1 MVFSSTLF
9 LLYFLPAFLAAYLLT
24 PIRFRNCTA
33 LSASI
38 GFYAWGAPTFVFVVI
53 LALLADFLIVRTMAG
68 QEGSTRKQWLW
79 ASVLLNV
86 GMLGYF
92 KYSNFLVDNLNG
104 LLHAFGIAPTQ
115 WAEVALPI
123 GISFFTFQKLS
134 YAIDVYRGGERPLQ
148 RFRHYALY
156 IMLFPQL
163 IAGPIVRYSEI
174 ADRLTH
180 RASHETVDNRLLGLF
195 RFSIGLA
202 RKVWVANVLGSVA
215 DSVFDLPVSQLSF
228 SVAWIGIVAYSFQI
242 YFDFSGYSDMA
253 IGLGQMMGFRFP
265 ENFNNP
271 YAATSITDFWRR
283 WHITLSNWMRDYLYI
298 PLGGNRVGN
307 ARLYAN
313 LWAVFLISGLW
324 HGAAWT
330 FVLWGAYHGLFLVA
344 DRLFLVSLLKKVGRI
359 PATIITYII
368 VLFGWVLFRAD
379 DAGHAIGFA
388 SRMLDFGQGWHTP
401 RFASDFWTM
410 LALATALCLLGALP
424 AVQRRLDRAVL
435 KETLTLKGA
444 VWSTIASALLLVL
457 CAAMVVAE
465 GFNPFIYFRF

>member
-9 LLYFLPAFLAAYLLT
+9 LFYFLPAFLAAYLLT
-24 PIRFRNCTA
+24 PVRHRNWTA
-33 LSASI
+33 LIASMA
-38 GFYAWGAPTFVFVVI
+38 FYAWGAPTFVFVVI
-53 LALLADFLIVRTMAG
+53 VALLADYIIVGRMAG
-68 QEGSTRKQWLW
+68 QEGSARRQWLW
-79 ASVLLNV
+79 ASVVLNV

-92 KYSNFLVDNLNG
+92 KYTNFLVDNLNA
-104 LLHAFGIAPTQ
+104 LLHPFGIAPAQ

-134 YAIDVYRGGERPLQ
+134 YAVDVYRGGERPLQ
-148 RFRHYALY
+148 RFRDYVLY

-174 ADRLTH
+174 ADRLTD
-180 RASHETVDNRLLGLF
+180 RQQHETVDNRLLGFF
-195 RFSIGLA
+195 RFCIGLA
-202 RKVWVANVLGSVA
+202 RKLWVANVLGDVA
-215 DSVFDLPVSQLSF
+215 DSVFALPVSELTF
-228 SVAWIGIVAYSFQI
+228 PVAWVGIVAYSFQI

-344 DRLFLVSLLKKVGRI
+344 DRLFLVSVLKKVGKI
-359 PATIITYII
+359 PATFITYII

-379 DAGHAIGFA
+379 DAVHALGFA
-388 SRMLDFGQGWHTP
+388 SRMMDFGQGWHMP
-401 RFASDFWTM
+401 DFSNDFWAM
-410 LALATALCLLGALP
+410 LGLATSICIIGALP
-424 AVQRRLDRAVL
+424 AVQRLQQRFIVSERTTVAQALL
-435 KETLTLKGA
+435 LT
-444 VWSTIASALLLVL
+444 VVSALLLVL
-457 CAAMVVAE
+457 CASMVVAD

>member
-9 LLYFLPAFLAAYLLT
+9 LLYFLPAFLAVYLLT
-24 PIRFRNCTA
+24 PVRHRNWTA
-33 LSASI
+33 LIASI
-38 GFYAWGAPTFVFVVI
+38 GFYAWGAPAFVFVI
-53 LALLADFLIVRTMAG
+53 IASLLADYAIVGRMAG
-68 QEGSTRKQWLW
+68 QEGGARRRWLW
-79 ASVLLNV
+79 ASVVLNV

-92 KYSNFLVDNLNG
+92 KYTNFLVENLNA
-104 LLHAFGIAPTQ
+104 LLHPFGIAPAQ

-134 YAIDVYRGGERPLQ
+134 YAVDVYRGGERPLQ
-148 RFRHYALY
+148 RFRDYVLY

-174 ADRLTH
+174 ADRLTD
-180 RASHETVDNRLLGLF
+180 RAFHETVDNRLLGFF
-195 RFSIGLA
+195 RFCIGLA
-202 RKVWVANVLGSVA
+202 RKVWVANALGAVA
-215 DSVFDLPVSQLSF
+215 DDVFALRGDELTF
-228 SVAWIGIVAYSFQI
+228 SLAWVGIVAYSFQI

-330 FVLWGAYHGLFLVA
+330 FVLWGAHHGLFLVA
-344 DRLFLVSLLKKVGRI
+344 DRLFLVSVLKKVGKI
-359 PATIITYII
+359 PATLITYVI

-388 SRMLDFGQGWHTP
+388 SRMLDFGQGWHMP
-401 RFASDFWTM
+401 NFSNDFWAM
-410 LALATALCLLGALP
+410 LALATSICIIGALP
-424 AVQRRLDRAVL
+424 AMQRLQQRFIVRESTTVAQALL
-435 KETLTLKGA
+435 LT
-444 VWSTIASALLLVL
+444 VVSALLLVL
-457 CAAMVVAE
+457 CASMVVAD

>member
-1 MVFSSTLF
+1 
-9 LLYFLPAFLAAYLLT
+9 
-24 PIRFRNCTA
+24 
-33 LSASI
+33 
-38 GFYAWGAPTFVFVVI
+38 
-53 LALLADFLIVRTMAG
+53 
-68 QEGSTRKQWLW
+68 
-79 ASVLLNV
+79 
-86 GMLGYF
+86 
-92 KYSNFLVDNLNG
+92 
-104 LLHAFGIAPTQ
+104 
-115 WAEVALPI
+115 VALPI

-134 YAIDVYRGGERPLQ
+134 YAVDVYRGGERPLQ
-148 RFRHYALY
+148 RFRDYVLY

-174 ADRLTH
+174 ADRLTD
-180 RASHETVDNRLLGLF
+180 RASHETVDNRLLGFF
-195 RFSIGLA
+195 RFCIGLA
-202 RKVWVANVLGSVA
+202 RKVWVANALGAVA
-215 DSVFDLPVSQLSF
+215 DDVFALRGDELTF
-228 SVAWIGIVAYSFQI
+228 SLAWVGIVAYSFQI

-344 DRLFLVSLLKKVGRI
+344 DRLFLVSVLKKVGKI
-359 PATIITYII
+359 PATLITYII

-388 SRMLDFGQGWHTP
+388 SRMLDFWQGWKTP
-401 RFASDFWTM
+401 DFALDFWAM
-410 LALATALCLLGALP
+410 LALAAAICVIGAIPAMQRLQERFIVSEHTSDTKAILLTVG
-424 AVQRRLDRAVL
+424 
-435 KETLTLKGA
+435 
-444 VWSTIASALLLVL
+444 SALLLVL
-457 CAAMVVAE
+457 CASMVVAD

>member
-9 LLYFLPAFLAAYLLT
+9 LLYFLPVFLAAYLLT
-24 PIRFRNCTA
+24 PVRHRNWTA
-33 LSASI
+33 LIASI
-38 GFYAWGAPTFVFVVI
+38 GFYAWGAPAFVFVVI
-53 LALLADFLIVRTMAG
+53 LALLADFIIVKRMVG
-68 QEGSTRKQWLW
+68 QEGGARRRWLW
-79 ASVLLNV
+79 TSVVLNV

-92 KYSNFLVDNLNG
+92 KYSNFLVDNFNA
-104 LLHAFGIAPTQ
+104 LLHPFGIAPMP
-115 WAEVALPI
+115 WAEVVLPI
-123 GISFFTFQKLS
+123 GISFYTFQKLS
-134 YAIDVYRGGERPLQ
+134 YTVDVYRGGERPLQ
-148 RFRHYALY
+148 RFRDYVLY

-174 ADRLTH
+174 ADRLTD
-180 RASHETVDNRLLGLF
+180 RQQYETVDNRLLGFF
-195 RFSIGLA
+195 RFCVGLA

-215 DSVFDLPVSQLSF
+215 DSVFALPVSDLSF
-228 SVAWIGIVAYSFQI
+228 SLAWEGIIAYSFQI

-298 PLGGNRVGN
+298 PLGGNRLGN

-344 DRLFLVSLLKKVGRI
+344 DRLFLVQLLKKVGRV
-359 PATIITYII
+359 PATLITYVI

-379 DAGHAIGFA
+379 DIPYAFGFMWQ
-388 SRMLDFGQGWHTP
+388 MLN
-401 RFASDFWTM
+401 FWQEFQLSYFTKEFLVI
-410 LALATALCLLGALP
+410 LALAISVCAIGGFPRMQGWMERFLLRESVSFRGAAFL
-424 AVQRRLDRAVL
+424 VL
-435 KETLTLKGA
+435 
-444 VWSTIASALLLVL
+444 ISAFLLVS
-457 CAAMVVAE
+457 CAASIVAA

>member
-9 LLYFLPAFLAAYLLT
+9 LLYFLPAFLAVYLLT
-24 PIRFRNCTA
+24 PVRHRNWTA
-33 LSASI
+33 LIASI
-38 GFYAWGAPTFVFVVI
+38 GFYAWGAPAFVFVVI
-53 LALLADFLIVRTMAG
+53 LALLADFHVVRKMAG
-68 QEGSTRKQWLW
+68 QEGGARRPWLW
-79 ASVLLNV
+79 ASVVLNV

-92 KYSNFLVDNLNG
+92 KYSNFLVDNFNA
-104 LLHAFGIAPTQ
+104 LLHSFGMAPMQ

-134 YAIDVYRGGERPLQ
+134 YAVDVYRGGERPLQ
-148 RFRHYALY
+148 RFRDYALY
-156 IMLFPQL
+156 ILLFPQL

-174 ADRLTH
+174 ADRLTD
-180 RASHETVDNRLLGLF
+180 RARHETVDNRLLGFF
-195 RFSIGLA
+195 RFCIGLA

-215 DSVFDLPVSQLSF
+215 DSVFALPVSELTF
-228 SVAWIGIVAYSFQI
+228 SVAWVGIVAYSFQI

-298 PLGGNRVGN
+298 PLGGNRMGS

-344 DRLFLVSLLKKVGRI
+344 DRLFLVPLMKKVGKI
-359 PATIITYII
+359 PATLITYII

-379 DAGHAIGFA
+379 DAAHALGFA
-388 SRMLDFGQGWHTP
+388 SRMMDFGQGWRTP
-401 RFASDFWTM
+401 TFSTDFWAM
-410 LALATALCLLGALP
+410 LALAAGVCIIGAIPAL
-424 AVQRRLDRAVL
+424 QRWQQRVVVREQISASGAVL
-435 KETLTLKGA
+435 LAIGSL
-444 VWSTIASALLLVL
+444 LLLVL
-457 CAAMVVAE
+457 CASMVVAD